1 MRSFLPLAVIAAG
14 AAIAASPAAAAPTVA
29 REFDVPGQPGQLTL
43 GPDGNAWVVLSSGTA
58 DIARVAPDGTV
69 TPYIDARLNSAK
81 SIVTGPDGRL
91 WMTRSNEVVSFSPA
105 DPVGTATA
113 IPAPVLTSPQR
124 IVTDDTGLLWTASGE
139 NVVSVT
145 TAGVVRSFRVTGL
158 DARGIAFGGDRRLWI
173 ASFGTGQVVAT
184 PRDGGAPEF
193 FAVGGGPQEVAAGPG
208 TQVAYTNQG
217 ATPHE
222 IGRIDAPTVAR
233 LVVDRTDPFGIT
245 RGLDDAYWIANF
257 TGQDLTRLATDG
269 SITRLGGFTPDS
281 GPRWITAGAGGT
293 LWVSLE
299 RTRRVALVTGLEAP
313 RVDPPRVDPPRV
325 DPPRSDPPRTDPPR
339 DLVKPVVGGLAISGR
354 ARAGARSLGIRFTLS
369 ERANVTARLLVAKPG
384 KSRGGAC
391 VKPTR
396 RLRRARACTRW
407 VQLASV
413 SGSRP
418 AGPLTAT
425 LRRSGSH
432 ALTAGRYRVVVSA
445 RDAAGN
451 VAVARTVSVRLTRR

>member
-1 MRSFLPLAVIAAG
+1 MRPFLPLAVIAAA
-14 AAIAASPAAAAPTVA
+14 AAIAASPAAAAPSVA

-58 DIARVAPDGTV
+58 DIARVAPDGAV
-69 TPYIDARLNSAK
+69 TSYRDARLNSAK

-91 WMTRSNEVVSFSPA
+91 WMTRSNEIVSFSPA

-113 IPAPVLTSPQR
+113 IAAPVLTSPQR
-124 IVTDDTGLLWTASGE
+124 IVTDDAGVLWTASGE
-139 NVVSVT
+139 NVVSV

-257 TGQDLTRLATDG
+257 TGHDITRLATDG
-269 SITRLGGFTPDS
+269 SITRLGGFTPLS
-281 GPRWITAGAGGT
+281 GPRWITSGAGGT

-299 RTRRVALVTGLEAP
+299 LTRRVALVTGIEA
-313 RVDPPRVDPPRV
+313 PRVDPPRV

-339 DLVKPVVGGLAISGR
+339 DLTKPVVGGLAISGR

-369 ERANVTARLLVAKPG
+369 ERATVTVRLLTAASG
-384 KSRGGAC
+384 KRRGSAC

-396 RLRRARACTRW
+396 RLRRAHACTRW

-425 LRRSGSH
+425 LRRGGGRT
-432 ALTAGRYRVVVSA
+432 LPAGRYRVVVGA
-445 RDAAGN
+445 RDGAGN
-451 VAVARTVSVRLTRR
+451 VAVARTVSVRLTKR